1 MAPKSHEFPYI
12 LFRKPSNYI
21 LGAFAERIA
30 AENYCVSVS
39 LFPAEQ
45 RGSQPKDFLDI
56 FVRNFH

>member
-1 MAPKSHEFPYI
+1 MAPKSHDLAYI
-12 LFRKPSNYI
+12 LFHKPSNYI

-30 AENYCVSVS
+30 AENCCVSVS

-45 RGSQPKDFLDI
+45 RDSQLQDFPDI

>member
-1 MAPKSHEFPYI
+1 MAPKSHAFAY
-12 LFRKPSNYI
+12 FFVHKPTSYI

-39 LFPAEQ
+39 LFPAEK
-45 RGSQPKDFLDI
+45 RDFQPTDFPDN

>member
-1 MAPKSHEFPYI
+1 MAPKSREFAY
-12 LFRKPSNYI
+12 LFVHKPASYI
-21 LGAFAERIA
+21 LGSFAKRIA

-45 RGSQPKDFLDI
+45 RDSQPTDFPYI